1 MTVSPLHR
9 ENIFQQWHGHFYF
22 CSHETQSRSQMPL
35 RLPHLLTAQP
45 TVNRGRPCKPSAA
58 AHCSTHAT
66 HFPSWKFRNPIITIA
81 KVGAD
86 EWQPGS
92 PSPCQT
98 TLTPEQ
104 SPGKHTIPSRWLH
117 LHLLAW
123 AVEEF
128 HFWLLTYIKWYGLLC
143 PFCDSVI
150 LFVWIFLVLWVVF
163 FFGGGR
169 YWLFLFPL
177 YLIYFKVA
185 STVHAL
191 LAPSS
196 IYLAFSYLRPK
207 LFHLVYI
214 LQSSTLQ
221 TELLQ
226 QYYVN
231 QIHMLNKTV
240 THCNVYLS
248 IIIQLPA
255 SIPHLP
261 CE

>member
-1 MTVSPLHR
+1 MTRAFLFLQPRDTEQIPNATEVATFAHSSAHG
-9 ENIFQQWHGHFYF
+9 QQRPTMQTIG
-22 CSHETQSRSQMPL
+22 CSSLQHTCYSLSQLKVQKSHNNYSKSGRWRMATWVTFS
-35 RLPHLLTAQP
+35 LPNNTDTRTA
-45 TVNRGRPCKPSAA
+45 
-58 AHCSTHAT
+58 
-66 HFPSWKFRNPIITIA
+66 
-81 KVGAD
+81 
-86 EWQPGS
+86 
-92 PSPCQT
+92 
-98 TLTPEQ
+98 
-104 SPGKHTIPSRWLH
+104 PGKHTIPSRWLH